1 MSSCS
6 LRSSSGNN
14 LPLLAQEGRSSPW
27 PRLSQRSTISYS
39 TLITFISSSSLSKS
53 RSSVCHQGDVWH
65 VLYVAFNCIDK
76 PDKIVRLTGNWT
88 EGGIS
93 LFEWSIQIK
102 LAEVFIQILKSVC
115 HWNEYKLK
123 WLHWNDYFILDVR
136 TCDGYSS
143 ALSCRALN
151 PIRIRSLDSKYL
163 WGRV

>member
-1 MSSCS
+1 MGVAHHYSPSLSFQHSAVPRSLCHPLYLCPMSSCS
-6 LRSSSGNN
+6 SRSSSGNN

-27 PRLSQRSTISYS
+27 PRLSQSSTISYS

-93 LFEWSIQIK
+93 LFEWSIHTK
-102 LAEVFIQILKSVC
+102 LAEVCIQILKSVISVSL
-115 HWNEYKLK
+115 KL
-123 WLHWNDYFILDVR
+123 V
-136 TCDGYSS
+136 
-143 ALSCRALN
+143 
-151 PIRIRSLDSKYL
+151 
-163 WGRV
+163 V

>member
-1 MSSCS
+1 M
-6 LRSSSGNN
+6 LVKKLVRKLDN
-14 LPLLAQEGRSSPW
+14 LPWLAQEGRLFPWARSSQ
-27 PRLSQRSTISYS
+27 SSIISYS
-39 TLITFISSSSLSKS
+39 TLITSASSPSLSKP
-53 RSSVCHQGDVWH
+53 RSSVCHQGNVWQ
-65 VLYVAFNCIDK
+65 VQYVAFNCIDK
-76 PDKIVRLTGNWT
+76 PDKIVRVTGNWT

-93 LFEWSIQIK
+93 LFEWSIQTK

-136 TCDGYSS
+136 TCDGYTST
-143 ALSCRALN
+143 LSCRALN